1 MKKLLTISAVV
12 FLMIFTAGLAPAKTA
27 APVFPFTGTGD
38 LFSISDTGTP
48 GGLVAAT
55 INITEVDGLFY
66 GTIVYG
72 ATTIQFSAV
81 RDVNGA
87 FSLNGVVEGTAVPV
101 QGGFVISLQK
111 EPGIKHKVLAVSIE
125 FGTLGTGTGATIGDS
140 FAGVLFE

>member
-12 FLMIFTAGLAPAKTA
+12 FLMIFTAGLSTAKKTTAPL
-27 APVFPFTGTGD
+27 FPFTGVGD

-48 GGLVAAT
+48 GAVTSAT

-72 ATTIQFSAV
+72 STTINFSAV
-81 RDVNGA
+81 HDVTGA
-87 FSLNGVVEGTAVPV
+87 YSLNGVTGDGSAV

-111 EPGIKHKVLAVSIE
+111 EPGISHKVNAASIE
-125 FGTLGTGTGATIGDS
+125 FGILGGADIGWS
-140 FAGVLFE
+140 FAGVLFQ